1 MCCYPLSPVPSAPP
15 FFLFSFFCFLFFFSP
30 FFFFLLVRVCVFA
43 SPARLFF
50 FLFPFFLF
58 VPSPLLVVAFFLSF
72 LSVVAFRGGGSPGL
86 RRLLLAGNPLLFF
99 FGFFFSSFLGV
110 RSWLS
115 PATLHRHLPAG
126 LPSAAC
132 LCFASFRSLACL
144 CVFSIAFASFG
155 SLACFFFFFL
165 LLCFLLL
172 LRLLPLAGL
181 FCCFGRLLSLSFG
194 LVAVVSG
201 PFLGSMDLLPD
212 VVLSAV
218 SDSSGGSAD
227 QNCPA
232 PLPPRLL
239 LPVGKCRR
247 LPSFTGTCY
256 GDHVSWK
263 GSSSTRIVSLQSG
276 GAGRDRYLWGRHWGQ
291 SLTTLGADVGV
302 IAETRIRGADHH
314 ALAIRGL
321 WDAGFLALSHG
332 CDADL
337 PRGQDPAHYCLVQQM
352 WAVGVVLAVRKDYI
366 GSWSAVQR
374 DSAGRG
380 LAGNLTLQNGVV
392 LRVIGVY
399 GPSGASL
406 PGFETNGA
414 RLAAESRLVSW
425 VSSQLASCQE
435 KGWLPLVAG
444 DLQSVGLPSLD
455 CWASSHV
462 VRPSSLASCLATAG
476 LVDEVSRASPRY
488 ARLYLLLPVWV
499 C

>member
-1 MCCYPLSPVPSAPP
+1 
-15 FFLFSFFCFLFFFSP
+15 
-30 FFFFLLVRVCVFA
+30 
-43 SPARLFF
+43 
-50 FLFPFFLF
+50 
-58 VPSPLLVVAFFLSF
+58 
-72 LSVVAFRGGGSPGL
+72 
-86 RRLLLAGNPLLFF
+86 
-99 FGFFFSSFLGV
+99 
-110 RSWLS
+110 
-115 PATLHRHLPAG
+115 
-126 LPSAAC
+126 
-132 LCFASFRSLACL
+132 
-144 CVFSIAFASFG
+144 
-155 SLACFFFFFL
+155 
-165 LLCFLLL
+165 
-172 LRLLPLAGL
+172 
-181 FCCFGRLLSLSFG
+181 
-194 LVAVVSG
+194 
-201 PFLGSMDLLPD
+201 
-212 VVLSAV
+212 V
-218 SDSSGGSAD
+218 SDSSDGSAD

-256 GDHVSWK
+256 GDQVSWK

-352 WAVGVVLAVRKDYI
+352 WAVGVRKDYL

-392 LRVIGVY
+392 LRVIGLY

-444 DLQSVGLPSLD
+444 DLNSVGQPSLD

-462 VRPSSLASCLATAG
+462 VRPSSLASSLATAG
-476 LVDEVSRASPRY
+476 LVDEVSRASP
-488 ARLYLLLPVWV
+488 
-499 C
+499 

>member
-1 MCCYPLSPVPSAPP
+1 MCCCPLSPVPSAPP
-15 FFLFSFFCFLFFFSP
+15 LFFCFSLFFLP
-30 FFFFLLVRVCVFA
+30 FFSLCLGACVCVFA
-43 SPARLFF
+43 SSARLFF

-72 LSVVAFRGGGSPGL
+72 LSVVAFRGGSPGL
-86 RRLLLAGNPLLFF
+86 RRLLLAGNPLFF
-99 FGFFFSSFLGV
+99 FLASSFPPSWGYARGSRQPLFTGICPPDCRRLPVFVSPASARWLVFASSLLPLPASARWLAFFFS
-110 RSWLS
+110 
-115 PATLHRHLPAG
+115 
-126 LPSAAC
+126 
-132 LCFASFRSLACL
+132 
-144 CVFSIAFASFG
+144 
-155 SLACFFFFFL
+155 FFL
-165 LLCFLLL
+165 FLCFLLL

-201 PFLGSMDLLPD
+201 PFLGSMDLLPV

-218 SDSSGGSAD
+218 SDSSDGSAD

-256 GDHVSWK
+256 GDQVSWK

-276 GAGRDRYLWGRHWGQ
+276 GARRDRYLWGRHWGQ
-291 SLTTLGADVGV
+291 SLTTFGADVGV

-337 PRGQDPAHYCLVQQM
+337 PRGQDSAHYCLVQQM
-352 WAVGVVLAVRKDYI
+352 WAVGVVLAVRKDYL

-380 LAGNLTLQNGVV
+380 LAGNLTLQKWCG
-392 LRVIGVY
+392 
-399 GPSGASL
+399 
-406 PGFETNGA
+406 
-414 RLAAESRLVSW
+414 LACYW
-425 VSSQLASCQE
+425 
-435 KGWLPLVAG
+435 
-444 DLQSVGLPSLD
+444 GL
-455 CWASSHV
+455 WAKW
-462 VRPSSLASCLATAG
+462 CL
-476 LVDEVSRASPRY
+476 SP
-488 ARLYLLLPVWV
+488 WI
-499 C
+499 

>member
-1 MCCYPLSPVPSAPP
+1 LASSFPPSWGYARGSRQPLFTGICPPDCRRLPVFVSPASARWLVFASSLLPLP
-15 FFLFSFFCFLFFFSP
+15 ASARWLVLC
-30 FFFFLLVRVCVFA
+30 FFFFC
-43 SPARLFF
+43 FF
-50 FLFPFFLF
+50 FLF
-58 VPSPLLVVAFFLSF
+58 
-72 LSVVAFRGGGSPGL
+72 
-86 RRLLLAGNPLLFF
+86 
-99 FGFFFSSFLGV
+99 
-110 RSWLS
+110 
-115 PATLHRHLPAG
+115 
-126 LPSAAC
+126 
-132 LCFASFRSLACL
+132 
-144 CVFSIAFASFG
+144 
-155 SLACFFFFFL
+155 
-165 LLCFLLL
+165 LCFLLL

-194 LVAVVSG
+194 LVAVVSE

-256 GDHVSWK
+256 GDQVSWK

-406 PGFETNGA
+406 PGFESNGA
-414 RLAAESRLVSW
+414 RGSLLNPAWFLGFLLCSPLVRRKVGCLWSLGISSLWGCLPLIVGRRLMLCVLRLLPPVSRRLVW
-425 VSSQLASCQE
+425 
-435 KGWLPLVAG
+435 
-444 DLQSVGLPSLD
+444 
-455 CWASSHV
+455 
-462 VRPSSLASCLATAG
+462 
-476 LVDEVSRASPRY
+476 
-488 ARLYLLLPVWV
+488 
-499 C
+499 

>member
-1 MCCYPLSPVPSAPP
+1 MCVCVCFSCSSLLFSLP
-15 FFLFSFFCFLFFFSP
+15 FFPFRSFSP
-30 FFFFLLVRVCVFA
+30 SCSGLL
-43 SPARLFF
+43 S
-50 FLFPFFLF
+50 F
-58 VPSPLLVVAFFLSF
+58 VPFCCCVP
-72 LSVVAFRGGGSPGL
+72 GEGSPGL

-99 FGFFFSSFLGV
+99 FFGFFFSSVLGV

-155 SLACFFFFFL
+155 SLACFFPFFL
-165 LLCFLLL
+165 FLCFLLL

-218 SDSSGGSAD
+218 SDSSDGSAD

-256 GDHVSWK
+256 GDQVSWK

-352 WAVGVVLAVRKDYI
+352 WAVGVRKDYL

-406 PGFETNGA
+406 PGFESNGA
-414 RLAAESRLVSW
+414 RGSLLNSAWFLGFLLSSPLVRIKVGCLWSLGISILWGSLPLIVGRRLMLCVLRLLPPLSRRLVW
-425 VSSQLASCQE
+425 
-435 KGWLPLVAG
+435 
-444 DLQSVGLPSLD
+444 
-455 CWASSHV
+455 
-462 VRPSSLASCLATAG
+462 
-476 LVDEVSRASPRY
+476 
-488 ARLYLLLPVWV
+488 
-499 C
+499 

>member
-15 FFLFSFFCFLFFFSP
+15 FFFVFLFLFSLFFFS
-30 FFFFLLVRVCVFA
+30 FFFLSLGACVCVFA
-43 SPARLFF
+43 SSARLFF

-72 LSVVAFRGGGSPGL
+72 LSVVAFRG
-86 RRLLLAGNPLLFF
+86 RVPLVCV
-99 FGFFFSSFLGV
+99 GFC
-110 RSWLS
+110 S
-115 PATLHRHLPAG
+115 PATL
-126 LPSAAC
+126 S
-132 LCFASFRSLACL
+132 
-144 CVFSIAFASFG
+144 
-155 SLACFFFFFL
+155 FFFFWLLLFL
-165 LLCFLLL
+165 LLGGTLVALASHSSPASARRTAVGCLSLFRQLPLAGLSLRLLYCLCQLRLAGLFFFPFFLFLCFLLL

-218 SDSSGGSAD
+218 SDSSDGSAD

-256 GDHVSWK
+256 GDQVSWK

-352 WAVGVVLAVRKDYI
+352 WAVGVVLAVRKDYL

-406 PGFETNGA
+406 PGFESNGA
-414 RLAAESRLVSW
+414 RGSLLNSAWFLGFLLSSPLVRIKVGCLWSLGISILWGSLPLIVGRRLMLCVLRLLPPLSRRLVW
-425 VSSQLASCQE
+425 
-435 KGWLPLVAG
+435 
-444 DLQSVGLPSLD
+444 
-455 CWASSHV
+455 
-462 VRPSSLASCLATAG
+462 
-476 LVDEVSRASPRY
+476 
-488 ARLYLLLPVWV
+488 
-499 C
+499 

>member
-1 MCCYPLSPVPSAPP
+1 MLLSLVACSLRSP
-15 FFLFSFFCFLFFFSP
+15 FFFVFLFLFSLFFFS
-30 FFFFLLVRVCVFA
+30 L
-43 SPARLFF
+43 
-50 FLFPFFLF
+50 
-58 VPSPLLVVAFFLSF
+58 FFLSLGACVCVCLLLLLVSSFFSSHFSFLFLLPF
-72 LSVVAFRGGGSPGL
+72 LSWPSFFRSFLLLRSGEGSPGL

-99 FGFFFSSFLGV
+99 LASSFPP
-110 RSWLS
+110 SWGYARGSRQPLFTGICPPDCRRLPVFVS
-115 PATLHRHLPAG
+115 PASARWLVFVSSLLPLPA
-126 LPSAAC
+126 SARW
-132 LCFASFRSLACL
+132 L
-144 CVFSIAFASFG
+144 V
-155 SLACFFFFFL
+155 FFFFFL
-165 LLCFLLL
+165 FLCFLLL

-201 PFLGSMDLLPD
+201 PVLGSMDLLPD

-218 SDSSGGSAD
+218 SDSSDGSAD

-256 GDHVSWK
+256 GDQVSWK

-291 SLTTLGADVGV
+291 SLTTLGADIGV

-321 WDAGFLALSHG
+321 WDAGFLSLSHG
-332 CDADL
+332 CDAGL

-352 WAVGVVLAVRKDYI
+352 WAVGVVLAVRKDYL
-366 GSWSAVQR
+366 GNWSAVQR
-374 DSAGRG
+374 DSAGHG
-380 LAGNLTLQNGVV
+380 LARNLTLQNGVV

-406 PGFETNGA
+406 PGFASNGA
-414 RLAAESRLVSW
+414 RGSLLNPAWFLGFLLSSPLVRRKVGCLWSLGISILWGSLPLIVGRRLMLCVLRLLPPLSRRLVW
-425 VSSQLASCQE
+425 
-435 KGWLPLVAG
+435 
-444 DLQSVGLPSLD
+444 
-455 CWASSHV
+455 
-462 VRPSSLASCLATAG
+462 
-476 LVDEVSRASPRY
+476 
-488 ARLYLLLPVWV
+488 
-499 C
+499 

>member
-1 MCCYPLSPVPSAPP
+1 M
-15 FFLFSFFCFLFFFSP
+15 
-30 FFFFLLVRVCVFA
+30 CVFA
-43 SPARLFF
+43 SSARLFF

-72 LSVVAFRGGGSPGL
+72 LSVVAFRGGFPWFASASARRQPSPFFFW
-86 RRLLLAGNPLLFF
+86 LLL
-99 FGFFFSSFLGV
+99 
-110 RSWLS
+110 
-115 PATLHRHLPAG
+115 
-126 LPSAAC
+126 
-132 LCFASFRSLACL
+132 
-144 CVFSIAFASFG
+144 
-155 SLACFFFFFL
+155 FL
-165 LLCFLLL
+165 LLGGTLVALASHSSPASARRTAVGCLSLF
-172 LRLLPLAGL
+172 RQLPLAGL
-181 FCCFGRLLSLSFG
+181 SLHLLYCLCQLRLAGLFFFFFFFVPLFPFVASPASAGRLVLLFWQIAVSVFWPST
-194 LVAVVSG
+194 VVSG

-218 SDSSGGSAD
+218 SDSSDGSAD

-247 LPSFTGTCY
+247 LPSFTGTCD
-256 GDHVSWK
+256 GDQVSWK

-302 IAETRIRGADHH
+302 IAETRIRGADHR

-352 WAVGVVLAVRKDYI
+352 WAVGVVLAVRKDYL

-406 PGFETNGA
+406 PGFESNGA

-444 DLQSVGLPSLD
+444 DLNSVGQPSLD

-462 VRPSSLASCLATAG
+462 VRPSSLASSLATAG
-476 LVDEVSRASPRY
+476 LVDAFRERHPDMCAFTFYSRSGSAS
-488 ARLYLLLPVWV
+488 RLDYVFCGPFSSS
-499 C
+499 